1 MSHLPHLPHLPHV
14 PLAPL
19 GGGVIL
25 DPSPAAEYKKN
36 TKSRGWIFTLNNW
49 TEEEYATIKDF
60 VLKKTDFY
68 IIGKEVG
75 ESGTPHLQGYFYKKD
90 KIRFG
95 QLKVLCN
102 RWSLKMARGSPEH
115 NLTYCSKDGDFITN
129 IQKKKTPDEFIKET
143 EQKILHNEYADVV
156 WKPWQQEI
164 LNIIETKPDNRT
176 IHWYYETK
184 GNTGKSFLTKYIA
197 LKYNVI
203 IADGKKADIFN
214 QVNMMMREQQQIP
227 AVIILDVPRRNQG
240 YVSYGV
246 LEQLKNGMIY
256 SGKYEGGRCIFES
269 PHVIVFSNSLPD
281 TSEMSADRWHIVNID
296 EETDKAFAA
305 LGLM

>member
-1 MSHLPHLPHLPHV
+1 MSHGPTSPTSPSV
-14 PLAPL
+14 PLVPL
-19 GGGVIL
+19 VPEGKGNTK
-25 DPSPAAEYKKN
+25 PSPKA
-36 TKSRGWIFTLNNW
+36 SRGWIFTLNNW
-49 TEEEYATIKDF
+49 TEEEYSTIKNF
-60 VLKKTDFY
+60 ALQKTDFY

-75 ESGTPHLQGYFYKKD
+75 ESGTPHLQGYIYVKQ
-90 KIRFG
+90 KIRFST
-95 QLKVLCN
+95 LKSVCN
-102 RWSLKMARGSPEH
+102 RLHLEVARGSPEH
-115 NLTYCSKDGDFITN
+115 NLTYCSKDGDYITN
-129 IQKKKTPDEFIKET
+129 IKTKKSPDEFIKET
-143 EQKILHNEYADVV
+143 EQQILHDEYANVK
-156 WKPWQQEI
+156 WKAWQQDI

-197 LKYNVI
+197 LKYDVI

-214 QVNMMMREQQQIP
+214 QVNVMMREHQKVP
-227 AVIILDVPRRNQG
+227 TVIILDVPRRNQG

-256 SGKYEGGRCIFES
+256 SGKYEGGRCIFKS

>member
-1 MSHLPHLPHLPHV
+1 MMNTATPQHRRTATPQ
-14 PLAPL
+14 
-19 GGGVIL
+19 GGEG
-25 DPSPAAEYKKN
+25 N
-36 TKSRGWIFTLNNW
+36 TKPPPSSSVAYCFTLNNY
-49 TEEEYATIKDF
+49 TDGEYND
-60 VLKKTDFY
+60 LKTFFIEKKYDY
-68 IIGKEVG
+68 IIGREIG
-75 ESGTPHLQGYFYKKD
+75 ESGTPHLQGYVYNRGKLYFNGLKK
-90 KIRFG
+90 I
-95 QLKVLCN
+95 CN
-102 RWSLKMARGSPEH
+102 RLHIEKAKGNPQQ
-115 NLTYCSKDGDFITN
+115 NYKYCSKDGNFESNMKFKISTDDFIKSVEQN
-129 IQKKKTPDEFIKET
+129 VFDDEYKNVT
-143 EQKILHNEYADVV
+143 

-176 IHWYYETK
+176 IHWYYETR

-197 LKYNVI
+197 LKYDVI

-214 QVNMMMREQQQIP
+214 QVNVMMREQQKIP

-256 SGKYEGGRCIFES
+256 SGKYEGGRCIFEA

-296 EETDKAFAA
+296 ENMDKAFAA